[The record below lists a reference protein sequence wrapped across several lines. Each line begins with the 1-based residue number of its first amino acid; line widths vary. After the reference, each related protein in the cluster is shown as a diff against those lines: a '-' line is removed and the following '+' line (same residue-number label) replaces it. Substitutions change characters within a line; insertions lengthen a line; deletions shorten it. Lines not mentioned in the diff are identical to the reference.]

1 MTQDVCACPCRR
13 LIANRGQSALCPL
26 CTLGLS
32 HSPLVG
38 GRSSQEEKH
47 GGGGEGEKEPLGKTE
62 RRTASVHGE
71 GSGDAL
77 GRTCHVNKQQRSP
90 CALKA

>member
-1 MTQDVCACPCRR
+1 MTQDVCARRCRR

-26 CTLGLS
+26 CTLALS
-32 HSPLVG
+32 HLPLVG

-47 GGGGEGEKEPLGKTE
+47 GGGGEGEKESSEKKPEENRKPW
-62 RRTASVHGE
+62 TAT

-77 GRTCHVNKQQRSP
+77 GRTCRVNKQPWSR
-90 CALKA
+90 